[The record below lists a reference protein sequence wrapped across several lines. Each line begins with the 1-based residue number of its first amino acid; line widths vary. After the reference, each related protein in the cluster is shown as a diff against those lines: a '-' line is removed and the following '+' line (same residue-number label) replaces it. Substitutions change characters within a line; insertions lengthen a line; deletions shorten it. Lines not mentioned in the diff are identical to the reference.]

1 MRYTSVTRL
10 TYVTGEAPVGERTH
24 FVAGGVTHVTGGVTH
39 VTGGVT
45 HVTGGGTY
53 VQQRQR
59 DREGDVVHWHNHRLA
74 RV

>member
-10 TYVTGEAPVGERTH
+10 TCVTGEAPVGERTH
-24 FVAGGVTHVTGGVTH
+24 FVAGGVTHVTGGVT
-39 VTGGVT
+39 
-45 HVTGGGTY
+45 Y

>member
-24 FVAGGVTHVTGGVTH
+24 FVAGGVTHVTGGVTN
-39 VTGGVT
+39 
-45 HVTGGGTY
+45 VTGGGTY